1 MNEYVLISICA
12 LFAGLIGIILMLVL
26 ICKTKVSR
34 WIAFPCAV
42 SFIMLFAFGGVWLL
56 GCLLPHFN
64 WNKEKIAQEF
74 EVYSVFC
81 GFLLICLW
89 YSVLV
94 VFFTIKGDEWKE
106 LTRKKLA
113 SAKEGG
119 I

>member
-1 MNEYVLISICA
+1 MNEDVLISICA

-26 ICKTKVSR
+26 ICKTKISR

-56 GCLLPHFN
+56 VYLLPHFN
-64 WNKEKIAQEF
+64 WNKEKIVQEF

-89 YSVLV
+89 YCVLV
-94 VFFTIKGDEWKE
+94 VFFTVKGDEWKE
-106 LTRKKLA
+106 CARRKLA